1 MTKISSLAVAASLV
15 AGGASILAVSH
26 EAAAKPKKAKAEA
39 AAPAQPGVRQLSVS
53 AAARPALK
61 ALETVVKAKDVA
73 GYPAALA
80 AAQAVA
86 TTPDEKFLV
95 TSYQLEHARN
105 NNDKAGQIAA
115 LEAAIA
121 TGALNATELPG
132 NYQMLGVLSYDTGN
146 WQKANDAF
154 AKLLELKPGHRDTL
168 VNLALV
174 KMKLNKTSE
183 ALPLLNQAIASAKA
197 SGTPVP
203 ESWYRTVLQNYFEN
217 KSPEALA
224 LSREIYAAYP
234 TPENWRNAL
243 IVYRDTVRADDNLNV
258 DTLRL
263 MRASKAMTAKGEY
276 YALASQLNEAGL
288 PGEAKKVLDE
298 AVATNV
304 GRPTDSSY
312 RLLMTQVAG
321 KVAEDQAS
329 LPGLETRAMAAP
341 TGRLAFRTA
350 EALLGYGDYA
360 KAAALYRAAISKGGA
375 DLDPGLANM
384 RLGIA
389 LALAGNKA
397 EAQTAFKAVNGPR
410 AALAAYWLD
419 WLARRP

>member
-1 MTKISSLAVAASLV
+1 V
-15 AGGASILAVSH
+15 
-26 EAAAKPKKAKAEA
+26 
-39 AAPAQPGVRQLSVS
+39 PATPGVRQLTVS
-53 AAARPALK
+53 PAARPALK
-61 ALETVVKAKDVA
+61 ALETAVKAKDVA

-80 AAQAVA
+80 AAVAVA
-86 TTPDEKFLV
+86 TTPDEKYLV
-95 TSYQLEHARN
+95 TKYQLEYALN
-105 NNDKAGQIAA
+105 TNDKAAQIAA
-115 LEAAIA
+115 LEAGIA

-132 NYQMLGVLSYDTGN
+132 VYQSLGVLSYETSN

-154 AKLLELKPGHRDTL
+154 AKVLELKPGHRDTL

-174 KMKLNKTSE
+174 KMKLNRTAE
-183 ALPLLNQAIASAKA
+183 ALPLINQAIASAKA

-217 KSPEALA
+217 KSPEALP

-234 TPENWRNAL
+234 TLENWRNTL
-243 IVYRDTVRADDNLNV
+243 IVYRDTVRADDNLNI

-263 MRASKAMTAKGEY
+263 MRASKAMTAKSEY
-276 YALASQLNEAGL
+276 YALASHLNEAGL

-304 GRPTDSSY
+304 GRVTDASY
-312 RLLMTQVAG
+312 RQLMTQVAA

-329 LPGLETRAMAAP
+329 LAGLEPRAMAAP

-350 EALLGYGDYA
+350 EAYMGYGDYA
-360 KAAALYRAAISKGGA
+360 KAVPLYRAAIGKGGA

-397 EAQTAFKAVNGPR
+397 EAETAFKAATGPR

-419 WLARRP
+419 WLAKRP